1 MNRKVVKLRAERK
14 KNDEKIADLQSRNKE
29 IDRLIVELENTDI
42 IGLVRE
48 NALTPDMLAELI
60 RSMKQDPAPVVSGRY
75 NRMED
80 SHDPEE

>member
-1 MNRKVVKLRAERK
+1 MNRKVVKLRAERR

-60 RSMKQDPAPVVSGRY
+60 HSMKKDPAPALYGNY

>member
-1 MNRKVVKLRAERK
+1 MNKKVMKLRAERR
-14 KNDEKIADLQSRNKE
+14 KNDEKIADLQARNKE
-29 IDRLIVELENTDI
+29 IDGLIIEIENTDI

-60 RSMKQDPAPVVSGRY
+60 RSMKKDPSPVVSGNY

-80 SHDPEE
+80 SHEPEE

>member
-1 MNRKVVKLRAERK
+1 MNRKVVKLRAERR

-60 RSMKQDPAPVVSGRY
+60 HSMKKDPAPALSGNY

>member
-1 MNRKVVKLRAERK
+1 MNRKVVKLRAERR

-60 RSMKQDPAPVVSGRY
+60 HSMKKDPAPMVSGNY

-80 SHDPEE
+80 SHDHEE

>member
-1 MNRKVVKLRAERK
+1 MNRKVVKLRAERR

-60 RSMKQDPAPVVSGRY
+60 HSMKKDPAPVVSGNY